1 METTATS
8 KNAKAPAGTANI
20 LLVDDEPRN
29 LDVLQSILTM
39 PDLRLVSS
47 TNPNDAL
54 LALVHDEFA
63 CIILDIQMPSMSGL
77 ELARI
82 IKTRKRNQHIPII
95 FLTAYFLE
103 EKDALQGYGAGA
115 VDYLTKPINPQI
127 LRSKVG
133 VFVDL
138 FRKTHALAAA
148 NSALETEIGQR
159 KKAEEALRLVNND
172 LETRV
177 QQRTAELRA
186 KHKRKERGNDM
197 KKRCEQMR
205 L

>member
-8 KNAKAPAGTANI
+8 TNAKAPAGSVNI

-29 LDVLQSILTM
+29 LDVLHSILTA
-39 PDLRLVSS
+39 PDLRLVSA

-63 CIILDIQMPSMSGL
+63 CIILDVQMPGMSGL

-82 IKTRKRNQHIPII
+82 VKTRKRNQHIPII

-103 EKDALQGYGAGA
+103 ERDILQGYGVGA

-127 LRSKVG
+127 LKSKVG

-138 FRKTHALAAA
+138 FQKTRALVAA
-148 NSALETEIGQR
+148 NNSLENEIKQR
-159 KKAEEALRLVNND
+159 KAAEEALRAMNI
-172 LETRV
+172 
-177 QQRTAELRA
+177 EL
-186 KHKRKERGNDM
+186 
-197 KKRCEQMR
+197 
-205 L
+205 